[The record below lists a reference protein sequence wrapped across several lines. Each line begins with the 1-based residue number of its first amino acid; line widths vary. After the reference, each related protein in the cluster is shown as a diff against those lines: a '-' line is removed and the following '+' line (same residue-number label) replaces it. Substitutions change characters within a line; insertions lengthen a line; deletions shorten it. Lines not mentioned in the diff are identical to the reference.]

1 MAGLIQQKI
10 PTGAPSPTGVT
21 MPAGQDAMG
30 EISGNSDMRE
40 QGKGPEP
47 DENNPAFQQAMQ
59 YAMEALYERGAAK
72 DIAQQ
77 LKAAPSPVEGAANIA
92 YEVVSVVDERT
103 DGQVPDELL
112 MMLSMN
118 ILGEVVEIAD
128 AAGLDMKPMDIADA
142 FKQMLLRYLG
152 EQGMDTTQLKQAMD
166 WVDPSLFEEVA
177 QENGENEDQEDEVM
191 A

>member
-1 MAGLIQQKI
+1 MDGLIQQKMQ
-10 PTGAPSPTGVT
+10 TVAASPTG
-21 MPAGQDAMG
+21 MGAAPEEGAMSPDGMG
-30 EISGNSDMRE
+30 EQNEQFKMEE
-40 QGKGPEP
+40 QGEGPEP
-47 DENNPAFQQAMQ
+47 DENNPAFKQAMQ
-59 YAMEALYERGAAK
+59 YAMEALYDRGAAK

-77 LKAAPSPVEGAANIA
+77 LKAAPSPVDGASNIA

-128 AAGLDMKPMDIADA
+128 AAGLDMKPVDIADA

-152 EQGMDTTQLKQAMD
+152 EQGMDTTQLQQAMD
-166 WVDPSLFEEVA
+166 QVDPSLFEKAAQGEEVPA
-177 QENGENEDQEDEVM
+177 
-191 A
+191 